1 MSKLTLTVDPEVV
14 KQAKAYA
21 AGQQQSLSKLVENF
35 LRTLPATPEES
46 EKKLTGITAE
56 LAGIIDEKDLN
67 KVQATQIIFR
77 KNTSDPNF
85 FLDADVILD
94 LLTKR

>member
-35 LRTLPATPEES
+35 LRTLPAS
-46 EKKLTGITAE
+46 AEKKGIELT
-56 LAGIIDEKDLN
+56 
-67 KVQATQIIFR
+67 VW
-77 KNTSDPNF
+77 
-85 FLDADVILD
+85 
-94 LLTKR
+94 LLTWQALSTKMTLKRLRATRTTLQEKYQ